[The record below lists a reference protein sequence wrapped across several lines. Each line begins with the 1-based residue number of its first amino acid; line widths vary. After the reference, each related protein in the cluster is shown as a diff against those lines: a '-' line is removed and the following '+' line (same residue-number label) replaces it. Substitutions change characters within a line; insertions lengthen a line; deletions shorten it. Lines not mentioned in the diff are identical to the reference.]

1 MTKPALFTAWMLTPV
16 VVWAG
21 AFSMGWV
28 GAWLGGRLTWLV
40 VGGVAGGLA
49 GLFGWSYLILYLRK
63 RSLGEAAKEKPEGS

>member
-1 MTKPALFTAWMLTPV
+1 MTKPALIAAWLLTPV

-40 VGGVAGGLA
+40 VGGLAGGLA
-49 GLFGWSYLILYLRK
+49 GLSGWSYLVLCLRK
-63 RSLGEAAKEKPEGS
+63 RSVRKDSEGKSRKT

>member
-1 MTKPALFTAWMLTPV
+1 MTRPATIAAWLLTPV

-40 VGGVAGGLA
+40 IGGVAGGLA
-49 GLFGWSYLILYLRK
+49 GLLVWTYLILYLTK
-63 RSLGEAAKEKPEGS
+63 RNRERP